1 MVDPWRVAQ
10 LAVDGLP
17 GRDGS
22 RGSGYLIASGRVL
35 TAAHVVAGASAV
47 RVRLDVGQDAEV
59 DVQAEG
65 WWTDPAGHEGTD
77 LAVVMIPE
85 AATAGRECAP
95 ARFGRISDRMATLD
109 VTVLG
114 FPRFKLR
121 AGPGGADQ
129 HWVFRDLEQAG
140 GRAPTAAN
148 RRQGTLAVYLEDQG
162 PSQPPKGES
171 SPWEGMSGGPV
182 WAAGRIVGIV
192 AEHHPSE
199 GTARLT
205 ARRID
210 RAYEELPPSD
220 LGVLTELL
228 GLPPTASG
236 LRDVVPEERDQA
248 VRSAYLAQVRDIAP
262 RPLVGREKEL
272 ADWAEFCA
280 GDSSYAWWQAGPWAG
295 KSALAAWFV
304 THPPPGADVVSFFIT
319 GRLSGQAD
327 SGAFLDA
334 MAEQLNS
341 LYPGE
346 AGLPAAAGARFGG
359 WLNLLDS
366 AAAHAEERARRLVVV
381 VDGLDED
388 DAGATPPRGR
398 PSIASLLPRQPPPGV
413 RFIVTSRPDPG
424 LPNDLPGGHPLRAC
438 SPRRLPVSPEA
449 EDIAAHARQELQDL
463 LSGDQIA
470 IDVAGYIAGS
480 GGGLTRGDLSALA
493 GAAPHRLDRVLR
505 GVYGRSLSTRAST
518 DPRDPAARVYLFA
531 HETLRITAE
540 EQLGAELARYR
551 EKVHSWIGSCA
562 SEGWPDST
570 PGYAIGGYQ
579 GLLAATTDL
588 TRLFALARD
597 PRRHTFLR
605 RVTGSDYV
613 ALTEIGTAQSL
624 IADQQI
630 LDLKAL
636 AELAAHRHVISIRNK
651 SVPVG
656 LPVVW
661 ARLGR
666 FDHAEALARTITD
679 PSGQARTLT
688 ELATSIAGAG
698 DPSRAEALA
707 RTITDPSGQARALT
721 ELATSIAGAGDP
733 SRAEALARTIT
744 DLSGQARALTELTT
758 IAAGVGDTIRASR
771 LAADAEALARTIT
784 DPSRQARAFTELAAA
799 MAGAGDPDQAE
810 ALARTIDPRFGQ
822 AQALT
827 ELAAAIAGAGDSDR
841 AEALARTTGTF
852 EQAALT
858 GVATAIAGAGDPDRA
873 EALARTIDPRFGQ
886 DRALT
891 AVVSAIVRAGDH
903 DRAEALARTI
913 SAVALTEVAIVIAQA
928 GDHDRAEAVARTI
941 SDPSGQARALTELA
955 TVAGDAAD
963 TGRASRLAA
972 DAEALARTISHPS
985 GRAVA
990 LTKVAILIAQAGD
1003 HDRAEALARTT
1014 GWSFDQAALTEVV
1027 LAIAQAGDPDRAEA
1041 LARTITNPDDRVQ
1054 ALADL
1059 ATAAADAGD
1068 TGRASRLA
1076 ADTEALARTITGYR
1090 AKTQALAELATAAAH
1105 AGQTSRAEAL
1115 ARTIGDFYDHDPA
1128 ALTELATAIAQ
1139 AGDPDRA
1146 EALAHTITGYRAK
1159 IRALT
1164 GLATAAG
1171 AAGDT
1176 GRASRLAAD
1185 AEAATRTIGDP
1196 IAKAQALTGLATAA
1210 GAAGD
1215 TGRASRLAADAEAAT
1230 RTIGDPIAK
1239 AQALTGLITAAGAAG
1254 DTGRASRLAAD
1265 AEAATRT
1272 IGDPIAK
1279 AQALTGLI
1287 TAAGAAGDTGRASRL
1302 AADAEA
1308 LARTITVYSGPLP
1321 IELARKSSLAS
1332 GLAADSGAIPLLVSS
1347 FDQAQAFT
1355 GLATAIAQAGDP
1367 DRAEALARTITRP
1380 TGQAQALTRLVTAI
1394 TGTGDIGRA
1403 SRLAADAEALARTI
1417 TNPSDQVRALADL
1430 AMAAAGGG
1438 DTDRAS
1444 RLAADAEALARTI
1457 TNPSDQVRALADL
1470 AMAAAGGGDT
1480 DRASRLAADAEALA
1494 RTITNPSDQARQLTG
1509 LAKVVARRKLPSSF
1523 GPAHRPVTQALTR
1536 LATALSQAGDPDGAE
1551 TVARAITDASGRARA
1566 LADLAA
1572 AAAGAGDIGRA
1583 GRLLAQIL
1591 VTELSEIWWI
1601 GTVSQLFPPAIGDA
1615 YDVLASAYT
1624 TPP

>member
-10 LAVDGLP
+10 LTVDGQP

-22 RGSGYLIASGRVL
+22 RGSGYLIATGRVL

-47 RVRLDVGQDAEV
+47 RVRLDVGQDAEI

-65 WWTDPAGHEGTD
+65 WWDDPAGHEGTD
-77 LAVVMIPE
+77 LAVVMISE
-85 AATAGRECAP
+85 DTTAGRECEP
-95 ARFGRISDRMATLD
+95 ARFGRISDRVATLD

-129 HWVFRDLEQAG
+129 RWVFRDLEQAG
-140 GRAPTAAN
+140 GRVPTAAN
-148 RRQGTLAVYLEDQG
+148 RRQGTLAVHLKGQG
-162 PSQPPKGES
+162 PRQPPDGEP

-192 AEHHPSE
+192 TEHHPSE
-199 GTARLT
+199 GTGQLT

-220 LGVLTELL
+220 LGVLVELL
-228 GLPPTASG
+228 GLPPAASG

-248 VRSAYLAQVRDIAP
+248 VRSAYLAQVRGIAP
-262 RPLVGREKEL
+262 KRLVGREKEL

-304 THPPPGADVVSFFIT
+304 THPPGGADVVSFFIT

-327 SGAFLDA
+327 SSAFLDA
-334 MAEQLNS
+334 MTEQLNS
-341 LYPGE
+341 LYRGG
-346 AGLPAAAGARFGG
+346 ARLPPVAGARVGG

-388 DAGATPPRGR
+388 DAGTTPPRGR

-438 SPRRLPVSPEA
+438 RPRRLPVSPEA
-449 EDIAAHARQELQDL
+449 EDISARARQELADL

-480 GGGLTRGDLSALA
+480 GGGLTRSDLSALA
-493 GAAPHRLDRVLR
+493 DAAPRMLDPVLR

-518 DPRDPAARVYLFA
+518 DPRDTDADPAARVYLFA

-551 EKVHSWIGSCA
+551 EKVHGWISSYA
-562 SEGWPDST
+562 SAGWPDNT
-570 PGYAIGGYQ
+570 PGYAISGYPA
-579 GLLAATTDL
+579 LLAATTDL
-588 TRLFALARD
+588 TRLFTLARD
-597 PRRHTFLR
+597 PRRHAFLR
-605 RVTGSDYV
+605 WVTGSDYI
-613 ALTEIGTAQSL
+613 ALTEIATAQSL

-630 LDLKAL
+630 LDLNAL

-656 LPVVW
+656 LPAVW

-679 PSGQARTLT
+679 PG
-688 ELATSIAGAG
+688 
-698 DPSRAEALA
+698 
-707 RTITDPSGQARALT
+707 
-721 ELATSIAGAGDP
+721 
-733 SRAEALARTIT
+733 
-744 DLSGQARALTELTT
+744 GQARALTELTT
-758 IAAGVGDTIRASR
+758 IALGGGDTNRASR

-784 DPSRQARAFTELAAA
+784 DPSRQARAFTELAV
-799 MAGAGDPDQAE
+799 
-810 ALARTIDPRFGQ
+810 
-822 AQALT
+822 
-827 ELAAAIAGAGDSDR
+827 AIAGAGDPDR

-852 EQAALT
+852 EHAALT
-858 GVATAIAGAGDPDRA
+858 GVAIAIAGAGDPDRA
-873 EALARTIDPRFGQ
+873 EALARTIDPRLGQ
-886 DRALT
+886 GRALT

-913 SAVALTEVAIVIAQA
+913 SAVALTDVAIVIAQA
-928 GDHDRAEAVARTI
+928 GDPDRAEAVARAITN
-941 SDPSGQARALTELA
+941 PSGQARALTELA
-955 TVAGDAAD
+955 TAAAD
-963 TGRASRLAA
+963 VGDTSRASRLVA

-985 GRAVA
+985 QRAVA
-990 LTKVAILIAQAGD
+990 LTKVAIVIARAGD
-1003 HDRAEALARTT
+1003 PDRAEALARTT
-1014 GWSFDQAALTEVV
+1014 GTFEHAALTEVV
-1027 LAIAQAGDPDRAEA
+1027 LAIAQAGYPDRAEA
-1041 LARTITNPDDRVQ
+1041 VARTITSPDDLVQ

-1068 TGRASRLA
+1068 TSRASRLA
-1076 ADTEALARTITGYR
+1076 ADAEALGRTIIGYR
-1090 AKTQALAELATAAAH
+1090 AKTQALAELAIAAAH
-1105 AGQTSRAEAL
+1105 AGHISRAEAL
-1115 ARTIGDFYDHDPA
+1115 ARTIGDFYDHDPT
-1128 ALTELATAIAQ
+1128 ALTKLATAIAR

-1146 EALAHTITGYRAK
+1146 KTLAHTITDYRAK

-1164 GLATAAG
+1164 ELTTAAG

-1176 GRASRLAAD
+1176 SRASRLAAD
-1185 AEAATRTIGDP
+1185 AEALVRIIGDP
-1196 IAKAQALTGLATAA
+1196 IAKAQALT
-1210 GAAGD
+1210 
-1215 TGRASRLAADAEAAT
+1215 
-1230 RTIGDPIAK
+1230 K
-1239 AQALTGLITAAGAAG
+1239 
-1254 DTGRASRLAAD
+1254 
-1265 AEAATRT
+1265 
-1272 IGDPIAK
+1272 
-1279 AQALTGLI
+1279 LI

-1308 LARTITVYSGPLP
+1308 LARTVTVYRGVLP
-1321 IELARKSSLAS
+1321 IELAIDRARKSSRAS

-1380 TGQAQALTRLVTAI
+1380 SGQAQALTGVVTAI
-1394 TGTGDIGRA
+1394 AGAGDTGRA

-1417 TNPSDQVRALADL
+1417 TNPSEQARTLADL
-1430 AMAAAGGG
+1430 AAAGAG
-1438 DTDRAS
+1438 DTGRAS
-1444 RLAADAEALARTI
+1444 RLAADAEALARTV
-1457 TNPSDQVRALADL
+1457 TNPSEQVQALADL
-1470 AMAAAGGGDT
+1470 AMAAARGGDT
-1480 DRASRLAADAEALA
+1480 GRASRLAGDAEALA
-1494 RTITNPSDQARQLTG
+1494 RTIIHPSGQARQLTG
-1509 LAKVVARRKLPSSF
+1509 VAKVVARRKLPSSF
-1523 GPAHRPVTQALTR
+1523 GPAHLPVTQALTG

-1551 TVARAITDASGRARA
+1551 TVARAITDASSRARA
-1566 LADLAA
+1566 LADLATA
-1572 AAAGAGDIGRA
+1572 AAEARDIGRA

-1591 VTELSEIWWI
+1591 VIELAEIWWI
-1601 GTVSQLFPPAIGDA
+1601 NTMSQFFPPAIGGA

-1624 TPP
+1624 A

>member
-1 MVDPWRVAQ
+1 MTADPWRVAQ
-10 LAVDGLP
+10 LAVDGQP

-22 RGSGYLIASGRVL
+22 RGSGYLVAPGLVL

-47 RVRLDVGQDAEV
+47 RVRLDVGQDAEI

-65 WWTDPAGHEGTD
+65 WWADPDGHEGTD
-77 LAVVMIPE
+77 LAVVMISE
-85 AATAGRECAP
+85 DATAGRECEP
-95 ARFGRISDRMATLD
+95 ARFGRISDRVATLD

-129 HWVFRDLEQAG
+129 RWVFRDLEQAG
-140 GRAPTAAN
+140 GHVPVAAN
-148 RRQGTLAVYLEDQG
+148 RRQGTLAVHLKGQG
-162 PSQPPKGES
+162 PRQPPDGEP

-199 GTARLT
+199 GTGRLT

-220 LGVLTELL
+220 LGVLVELL
-228 GLPPTASG
+228 GLPPAASG

-248 VRSAYLAQVRDIAP
+248 VRSAYLAQVRGIAP
-262 RPLVGREKEL
+262 KRLVGREKEL

-304 THPPPGADVVSFFIT
+304 THPPGGADVVSFFIT

-334 MAEQLNS
+334 MTEQLNS
-341 LYPGE
+341 LYRGG
-346 AGLPAAAGARFGG
+346 ARLPPVAGARVGG

-388 DAGATPPRGR
+388 DAGTTPPRGR

-438 SPRRLPVSPEA
+438 MPRRLPVSRVA
-449 EDIAAHARQELQDL
+449 EDISARASQELADL

-470 IDVAGYIAGS
+470 IDVVGYIAGS
-480 GGGLTRGDLSALA
+480 GGGLTRSDLSALA
-493 GAAPHRLDRVLR
+493 DAAPRMLDPVLR

-518 DPRDPAARVYLFA
+518 DPRDTDADPAARVYLFA

-551 EKVHSWIGSCA
+551 EKVHGWISSYA
-562 SEGWPDST
+562 SAGWPDNT
-570 PGYAIGGYQ
+570 PGYAISGYPA
-579 GLLAATTDL
+579 LLAATTDL
-588 TRLFALARD
+588 TRLFTLARD
-597 PRRHTFLR
+597 PRRHAFLR
-605 RVTGSDYV
+605 WVTGSDYV
-613 ALTEIGTAQSL
+613 ALTEIATAQSL

-630 LDLKAL
+630 LDLNAL

-656 LPVVW
+656 LPAVW

-679 PSGQARTLT
+679 PGGQARALT
-688 ELATSIAGAG
+688 ELTTAIAEAG
-698 DPSRAEALA
+698 DPDRAEALA
-707 RTITDPSGQARALT
+707 RTITDPGGQARALTELTTAIAGAGDPDRAEALARTITDPGGQARALT
-721 ELATSIAGAGDP
+721 ELATIALGG
-733 SRAEALARTIT
+733 
-744 DLSGQARALTELTT
+744 
-758 IAAGVGDTIRASR
+758 GDTNRASR

-784 DPSRQARAFTELAAA
+784 DPSRQARAFTELAVAI
-799 MAGAGDPDQAE
+799 AGAGDPDRAE
-810 ALARTIDPRFGQ
+810 ALARTIDPSLFEQG
-822 AQALT
+822 QALT
-827 ELAAAIAGAGDSDR
+827 ELAAAIAGAGDPDR

-852 EQAALT
+852 EHAALT
-858 GVATAIAGAGDPDRA
+858 GVAIAIAGAGDPDRA
-873 EALARTIDPRFGQ
+873 EALARTIDPRLGQ
-886 DRALT
+886 GRALT

-913 SAVALTEVAIVIAQA
+913 SAVALTDVAIVIAQA
-928 GDHDRAEAVARTI
+928 GDPDRAEAVARAITN
-941 SDPSGQARALTELA
+941 PSGQARALTELA
-955 TVAGDAAD
+955 TAAAD
-963 TGRASRLAA
+963 VGDTSRASRLVA

-985 GRAVA
+985 QRAVA
-990 LTKVAILIAQAGD
+990 LTKVAIVIARAGD
-1003 HDRAEALARTT
+1003 PDRAEALARTT
-1014 GWSFDQAALTEVV
+1014 GTFEHAALTEVV
-1027 LAIAQAGDPDRAEA
+1027 LAIAQAGYPDRAEA
-1041 LARTITNPDDRVQ
+1041 VARTITSPDDLVQ

-1068 TGRASRLA
+1068 TSRASRLA
-1076 ADTEALARTITGYR
+1076 ADAEALGRTIIGYR
-1090 AKTQALAELATAAAH
+1090 AKTQALAELAIAAAH
-1105 AGQTSRAEAL
+1105 AGHISRAEAL
-1115 ARTIGDFYDHDPA
+1115 ARTIGDFYDHDPT
-1128 ALTELATAIAQ
+1128 ALTKLATAIAR

-1146 EALAHTITGYRAK
+1146 KTLAHTITDYRAK

-1164 GLATAAG
+1164 ELTTAAG

-1176 GRASRLAAD
+1176 SRASRLAAD
-1185 AEAATRTIGDP
+1185 AEALVRIIGDP
-1196 IAKAQALTGLATAA
+1196 IAKAQALT
-1210 GAAGD
+1210 
-1215 TGRASRLAADAEAAT
+1215 
-1230 RTIGDPIAK
+1230 K
-1239 AQALTGLITAAGAAG
+1239 LITAAGAAG

-1265 AEAATRT
+1265 AEALVRI

-1279 AQALTGLI
+1279 AQALTKLI

-1308 LARTITVYSGPLP
+1308 LARTVTVYRGVLP
-1321 IELARKSSLAS
+1321 IELAIDRARKSSRAS

-1380 TGQAQALTRLVTAI
+1380 SGQAQALTGVVTAI
-1394 TGTGDIGRA
+1394 AGAGDTGRA

-1417 TNPSDQVRALADL
+1417 TNPSEQARTLADL
-1430 AMAAAGGG
+1430 AAAGAG
-1438 DTDRAS
+1438 DTGRAS
-1444 RLAADAEALARTI
+1444 RLAADAEALARTV
-1457 TNPSDQVRALADL
+1457 TNPSEQVQALADL
-1470 AMAAAGGGDT
+1470 AMAAARGGDT
-1480 DRASRLAADAEALA
+1480 GRASRLS
-1494 RTITNPSDQARQLTG
+1494 RRRRGPRPHHHPSQR
-1509 LAKVVARRKLPSSF
+1509 P
-1523 GPAHRPVTQALTR
+1523 GPAAHW
-1536 LATALSQAGDPDGAE
+1536 GG
-1551 TVARAITDASGRARA
+1551 
-1566 LADLAA
+1566 
-1572 AAAGAGDIGRA
+1572 
-1583 GRLLAQIL
+1583 
-1591 VTELSEIWWI
+1591 
-1601 GTVSQLFPPAIGDA
+1601 
-1615 YDVLASAYT
+1615 
-1624 TPP
+1624 

>member
-10 LAVDGLP
+10 LTVDGQP

-22 RGSGYLIASGRVL
+22 RGSGYLIATGRVL

-47 RVRLDVGQDAEV
+47 RVRLDVGQDAEI

-65 WWTDPAGHEGTD
+65 WWDDPAGHEGTD
-77 LAVVMIPE
+77 LAVVMISE
-85 AATAGRECAP
+85 DTTAGRECEP
-95 ARFGRISDRMATLD
+95 ARFGRISDRVATLD

-129 HWVFRDLEQAG
+129 RWVFRDLEQAG
-140 GRAPTAAN
+140 GRVPTAAN
-148 RRQGTLAVYLEDQG
+148 RRQGTLAVHLKGQG
-162 PSQPPKGES
+162 PRQPPDGEP

-192 AEHHPSE
+192 TEHHPSE
-199 GTARLT
+199 GTGQLT

-220 LGVLTELL
+220 LGVLVELL
-228 GLPPTASG
+228 GLPPAASG

-248 VRSAYLAQVRDIAP
+248 VRSAYLAQVRGIAP
-262 RPLVGREKEL
+262 KRLVGREKEL

-304 THPPPGADVVSFFIT
+304 THPPGGADVVSFFIT

-327 SGAFLDA
+327 SSAFLDA
-334 MAEQLNS
+334 MTEQLNS
-341 LYPGE
+341 LYRGG
-346 AGLPAAAGARFGG
+346 ARLPPVAGARVGG

-388 DAGATPPRGR
+388 DAGTTPPRGR

-438 SPRRLPVSPEA
+438 RPRRLPVSPEA
-449 EDIAAHARQELQDL
+449 EDISARARQELADL

-480 GGGLTRGDLSALA
+480 GGGLTRSDLSALA
-493 GAAPHRLDRVLR
+493 DAAPRMLDPVLR

-518 DPRDPAARVYLFA
+518 DPRDTDADPAARVYLFA

-551 EKVHSWIGSCA
+551 EKVHGWISSYA
-562 SEGWPDST
+562 SAGWPDNT
-570 PGYAIGGYQ
+570 PGYAISGYPA
-579 GLLAATTDL
+579 LLAATTDL
-588 TRLFALARD
+588 TRLFTLARD
-597 PRRHTFLR
+597 PRRHAFLR
-605 RVTGSDYV
+605 WVTGSDYI
-613 ALTEIGTAQSL
+613 ALTEIATAQSL

-630 LDLKAL
+630 LDLNAL

-656 LPVVW
+656 LPAVW

-679 PSGQARTLT
+679 PGGQARALT
-688 ELATSIAGAG
+688 ELTTAIAGAG
-698 DPSRAEALA
+698 DPDRAEALA
-707 RTITDPSGQARALT
+707 RTITDPG
-721 ELATSIAGAGDP
+721 
-733 SRAEALARTIT
+733 
-744 DLSGQARALTELTT
+744 GQARALTELTT
-758 IAAGVGDTIRASR
+758 IALGGGDTNRASR

-784 DPSRQARAFTELAAA
+784 DPSRQARAFTELAVAI
-799 MAGAGDPDQAE
+799 AGAGDPDRAE
-810 ALARTIDPRFGQ
+810 ALARTIDPSLFEQG
-822 AQALT
+822 QALT
-827 ELAAAIAGAGDSDR
+827 ELAAAIAGAGDPDR

-852 EQAALT
+852 EHAALT
-858 GVATAIAGAGDPDRA
+858 GVAIAIAGAGDPDRA
-873 EALARTIDPRFGQ
+873 EALARTIDPRLGQ
-886 DRALT
+886 GRALT

-913 SAVALTEVAIVIAQA
+913 SAVALTDVAIVIAQA
-928 GDHDRAEAVARTI
+928 GDPDRAEAVARAITN
-941 SDPSGQARALTELA
+941 PSGQARALTELA
-955 TVAGDAAD
+955 TAAAD
-963 TGRASRLAA
+963 VGDTSRASRLVA

-985 GRAVA
+985 QRAVA
-990 LTKVAILIAQAGD
+990 LTKVAIVIARAGD
-1003 HDRAEALARTT
+1003 PDRAEALARTT
-1014 GWSFDQAALTEVV
+1014 GTFEHAALTEVV
-1027 LAIAQAGDPDRAEA
+1027 LAIAQAGYPDRAEA
-1041 LARTITNPDDRVQ
+1041 VARTITSPDDLVQ

-1068 TGRASRLA
+1068 TSRASRLA
-1076 ADTEALARTITGYR
+1076 ADAEALGRTIIGYR
-1090 AKTQALAELATAAAH
+1090 AKTQALAELAIAAAH
-1105 AGQTSRAEAL
+1105 AGHISRAEAL
-1115 ARTIGDFYDHDPA
+1115 ARTIGDFYDHDPT
-1128 ALTELATAIAQ
+1128 ALTKLATAIAR

-1146 EALAHTITGYRAK
+1146 KTLAHTITDYRAK

-1164 GLATAAG
+1164 ELTTAAG

-1176 GRASRLAAD
+1176 SRASRLAAD
-1185 AEAATRTIGDP
+1185 AEALVRIIGDP
-1196 IAKAQALTGLATAA
+1196 IAKAQALT
-1210 GAAGD
+1210 
-1215 TGRASRLAADAEAAT
+1215 
-1230 RTIGDPIAK
+1230 K
-1239 AQALTGLITAAGAAG
+1239 
-1254 DTGRASRLAAD
+1254 
-1265 AEAATRT
+1265 
-1272 IGDPIAK
+1272 
-1279 AQALTGLI
+1279 LI

-1308 LARTITVYSGPLP
+1308 LARTVTVYRGVLP
-1321 IELARKSSLAS
+1321 IELAIDRARKSSRAS

-1380 TGQAQALTRLVTAI
+1380 SGQAQALTGVVTAI
-1394 TGTGDIGRA
+1394 AGAGDTGRA

-1417 TNPSDQVRALADL
+1417 TNPSEQARTLADL
-1430 AMAAAGGG
+1430 AAAGAG
-1438 DTDRAS
+1438 DTGRAS
-1444 RLAADAEALARTI
+1444 RLAADAEALARTV
-1457 TNPSDQVRALADL
+1457 TNPSEQVQALADL
-1470 AMAAAGGGDT
+1470 AMAAARGGDT
-1480 DRASRLAADAEALA
+1480 GRASRLAGDAEALA
-1494 RTITNPSDQARQLTG
+1494 RTIIHPSGQARQLTG
-1509 LAKVVARRKLPSSF
+1509 VAKVVARRKLPSSF
-1523 GPAHRPVTQALTR
+1523 GPAHLPVTQALTG

-1551 TVARAITDASGRARA
+1551 TVARAITDASSRARA
-1566 LADLAA
+1566 LADLATA
-1572 AAAGAGDIGRA
+1572 AAEARDIGRA

-1591 VTELSEIWWI
+1591 VIELAEIWWI
-1601 GTVSQLFPPAIGDA
+1601 NTMSQFFPPAIGGA

-1624 TPP
+1624 A